1 MSAGHACKRCH
12 GATMYAKIETWRLAP
27 EIQGDEAYEQFVRA
41 LAQRNTPIL
50 RNYGL
55 LDGFA
60 VRVGPD
66 SMLTMNLYEDAAHA
80 EAAWGEVIAGL
91 SEALKGQLTLLDRMI
106 GPAVD
111 MPMLLDE
118 V

>member
-1 MSAGHACKRCH
+1 
-12 GATMYAKIETWRLAP
+12 
-27 EIQGDEAYEQFVRA
+27 
-41 LAQRNTPIL
+41 
-50 RNYGL
+50 
-55 LDGFA
+55 
-60 VRVGPD
+60 
-66 SMLTMNLYEDAAHA
+66 MNLYEDAAHA

>member
-1 MSAGHACKRCH
+1 MGHACKRRY
-12 GATMYAKIETWRLAP
+12 GAKMYAKIETWRLAP
-27 EIQGDEAYEQFVRA
+27 EIQGDEAYDQFVRA

-66 SMLTMNLYEDAAHA
+66 SMLTMNLYEDAEHA
-80 EAAWGEVIAGL
+80 EAAWGEVIVGL